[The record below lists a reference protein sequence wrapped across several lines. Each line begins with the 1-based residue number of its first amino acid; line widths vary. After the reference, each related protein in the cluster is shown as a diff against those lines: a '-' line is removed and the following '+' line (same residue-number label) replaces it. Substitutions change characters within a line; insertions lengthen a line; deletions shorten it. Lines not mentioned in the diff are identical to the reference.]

1 MHRLQE
7 LVRLHRLGTP
17 CREVARL
24 LRMGPAAER
33 GYREALAA
41 AGLLAGPADAV
52 PDVGVLR
59 AVVEAAMPPLQGHQE
74 VSSAEPWA
82 AQIVAL
88 AAKGA
93 GAKAIYDHLVL
104 EVPGFSASYDAV
116 KRLARRTAAAAPV
129 RPEDVAIPVTTPP
142 GEVAQVDFAEIGR
155 LLDPV
160 QHVLRRAWIFL
171 MVLAHSRHQFVRIV
185 FDQRVAT
192 WVSLH
197 VEAFEYFGGVPR
209 VIVPDN
215 LKAAVIRGA
224 FSPSDDVA
232 LNRSYRELA
241 RHYGFKVDPAPPRA
255 PEKKGKVER
264 GVRYVR
270 QSFLATHSPSDF
282 DDIDD
287 ANAALE
293 RWNLGVAGR
302 RLHATTGRRP
312 LDLFE
317 VERASLLPLPERRFV
332 PVVWHAATV
341 HRDCQIVFEG
351 LTYPVPWRFVGRQV
365 WLRATPTT
373 LDVLADDERVI
384 SHTRGQRAPREI
396 YDLCLP
402 PKRGELRH
410 RTRSFWEDRARRIDA
425 EVGEYITEVFDQ
437 DDELSLLRRVQAMV
451 THLED
456 FPPERARAA
465 CARARYFGN
474 YRLRGLKDILKQ
486 GLDLVPLPHLVAP
499 VHGALTDPRYA
510 RGVQEL
516 LNLPLETTHE
526 PN

>member
-33 GYREALAA
+33 AYRKSLAT
-41 AGLLAGPADAV
+41 AGLLAGPPDAV
-52 PDVGVLR
+52 PEVGALR
-59 AVVEAAMPPLQGHQE
+59 AVVEAAMPPLQGRQE

-82 AQIVAL
+82 AQITAL

-104 EVPGFSASYDAV
+104 EVPGFSASFDAA

-241 RHYGFKVDPAPPRA
+241 RQHLMAREFPAPQTGRDFLDRFHEEDLPLLQHW
-255 PEKKGKVER
+255 EKSSVTAESSALQVFGGANKA
-264 GVRYVR
+264 
-270 QSFLATHSPSDF
+270 LATYMQ
-282 DDIDD
+282 
-287 ANAALE
+287 
-293 RWNLGVAGR
+293 RY
-302 RLHATTGRRP
+302 RP
-312 LDLFE
+312 
-317 VERASLLPLPERRFV
+317 RK
-332 PVVWHAATV
+332 AATV
-341 HRDCQIVFEG
+341 DVDATILESDK
-351 LTYPVPWRFVGRQV
+351 
-365 WLRATPTT
+365 RAAMAPTT
-373 LDVLADDERVI
+373 DDEAT
-384 SHTRGQRAPREI
+384 SPCWPCGQ
-396 YDLCLP
+396 
-402 PKRGELRH
+402 
-410 RTRSFWEDRARRIDA
+410 SRIW
-425 EVGEYITEVFDQ
+425 
-437 DDELSLLRRVQAMV
+437 S
-451 THLED
+451 
-456 FPPERARAA
+456 
-465 CARARYFGN
+465 C
-474 YRLRGLKDILKQ
+474 
-486 GLDLVPLPHLVAP
+486 
-499 VHGALTDPRYA
+499 
-510 RGVQEL
+510 
-516 LNLPLETTHE
+516 
-526 PN
+526 